1 MSNGILVVK
10 TKNQCELCSTSVPAQ
25 RPNARSKSKIWGAG
39 PTPRPHHPP
48 AHARPHPKSRKRTK
62 PHRLQ
67 RVTPVPHRRHPVP
80 STPRPWRQPSHFSRI
95 LVSSSAA
102 WARWGSRTRV
112 EGILVKKVAPV
123 SRARR
128 SLGPATPTDAGW
140 SRDRGQRDLRG
151 LVGPDIFTWSTRWHH
166 RCGLVV
172 GRFCLRGIYEA
183 MTQKNRESR
192 WNIKK
197 WTYK

>member
-10 TKNQCELCSTSVPAQ
+10 TKNQCELCSISVPAQ
-25 RPNARSKSKIWGAG
+25 RPNARSKSRIWGAG

-48 AHARPHPKSRKRTK
+48 AHARPQPKSRKRTK

-67 RVTPVPHRRHPVP
+67 QVTPVPHRRHPVP

-112 EGILVKKVAPV
+112 EGILVKK
-123 SRARR
+123 
-128 SLGPATPTDAGW
+128 SL
-140 SRDRGQRDLRG
+140 RQFRG
-151 LVGPDIFTWSTRWHH
+151 LEGLWGPPRPQMRAGPGIVDSATCEVWWARTSSRGRPDGTTGVG
-166 RCGLVV
+166 
-172 GRFCLRGIYEA
+172 
-183 MTQKNRESR
+183 
-192 WNIKK
+192 
-197 WTYK
+197 

>member
-48 AHARPHPKSRKRTK
+48 AHARPQPKSRKRTK

-67 RVTPVPHRRHPVP
+67 QVTPVPHRRHPVP

-95 LVSSSAA
+95 LVSPSAA

-112 EGILVKKVAPV
+112 EGILVKKSCASFEGSKV
-123 SRARR
+123 SGARH
-128 SLGPATPTDAGW
+128 A
-140 SRDRGQRDLRG
+140 
-151 LVGPDIFTWSTRWHH
+151 H
-166 RCGLVV
+166 RCGLVPGSWTARLARSGGPGHLHV
-172 GRFCLRGIYEA
+172 VDQMAPPLWASRWEVLPTWNLRGHD
-183 MTQKNRESR
+183 S
-192 WNIKK
+192 KK
-197 WTYK
+197 SWI